1 MDMTINGRRRMAS
14 SVRTLALLIMSTV
27 FTGAIG
33 VVMLVDTFAE
43 AALAAPSGVQ
53 LVSAAPGHCVPVAR
67 PQLST
72 IEFVDIRC

>member
-1 MDMTINGRRRMAS
+1 MDMNINGRRRMAS
-14 SVRTLALLIMSTV
+14 SVRTIALLIISIA

-33 VVMLVDTFAE
+33 VVMLVDTFAGT
-43 AALAAPSGVQ
+43 ALAAPSGGQ

-67 PQLST
+67 PKLNT

>member
-14 SVRTLALLIMSTV
+14 SVRTLALLIMSIV
-27 FTGAIG
+27 FIGAIG
-33 VVMLVDTFAE
+33 VVMLVDTFAGT
-43 AALAAPSGVQ
+43 APAAPSDGQ

-67 PQLST
+67 PKLNT